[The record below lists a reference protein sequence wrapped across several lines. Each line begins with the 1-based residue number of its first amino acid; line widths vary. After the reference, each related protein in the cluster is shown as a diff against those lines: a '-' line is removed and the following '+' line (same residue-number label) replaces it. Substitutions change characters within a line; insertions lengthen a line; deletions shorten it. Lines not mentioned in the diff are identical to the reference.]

1 MRLFLAV
8 EFNPA
13 VKQALCGVRDR
24 LADAAE
30 AGRFTHHD
38 NFHITLAFLG
48 EVPQSRISAIRSCM
62 NRVECAPFSVTL
74 QELGRFRRQGGD
86 IWWMGLGD
94 CPELHALA
102 GQLSDALRAHG
113 FTLEDRRF
121 SPHVTLGRQ
130 VVLPRDFRGFTPQ
143 PVQQRVTEFCLMQS
157 ERVGG
162 RMVYTPLLKKILK

>member
-8 EFNPA
+8 DFHPA

-30 AGRFTHHD
+30 SGRFTARE

-48 EVPQSRISAIRSCM
+48 EVPPSRISAIRSCM
-62 NRVECAPFSVTL
+62 NRVACAPFSITL

-86 IWWMGLGD
+86 LWWMGLSD
-94 CPELHALA
+94 CPELRALA
-102 GQLSDALRAHG
+102 EQLSDALRQHG
-113 FTLEDRRF
+113 FVLEDRRF

-130 VVLPRDFRGFTPQ
+130 VVLPREFRGFTPEPIRQ
-143 PVQQRVTEFCLMQS
+143 PVTEFCLMQS

-162 RMVYTPLLKKILK
+162 KLVYTPLLKKSLK

>member
-8 EFNPA
+8 DFSPA
-13 VKQALCGVRDR
+13 VKQALCDARDR
-24 LADAAE
+24 LADAAT
-30 AGRFTHHD
+30 AGRFTHRD

-48 EVPQSRISAIRSCM
+48 EVPPSRVSAIRSCM
-62 NRVECAPFSVTL
+62 NSIDCAPFSVTL

-86 IWWMGLGD
+86 IWWMGLAD
-94 CPELHALA
+94 CPELSALA
-102 GQLSDALRAHG
+102 GQLSDALRQRG
-113 FTLEDRRF
+113 FVLEDRRF

-130 VVLPRDFRGFTPQ
+130 VILPREFRAFTPE
-143 PVQQRVTEFCLMQS
+143 PVKQQVTEFSLMQS

>member
-1 MRLFLAV
+1 MRLFLAID
-8 EFNPA
+8 FDPS
-13 VKQALCGVRDR
+13 VKNTLCSIRDR

-30 AGRFTHHD
+30 AGRFTPRD

-62 NRVECAPFSVTL
+62 NGIECAPFSVTL

-86 IWWMGLGD
+86 VWWMGLSD
-94 CPELHALA
+94 CPALYALA
-102 GQLSDALRAHG
+102 EQLAAALRERG
-113 FTLEDRRF
+113 FVLEDRRF

-130 VVLPRDFRGFTPQ
+130 VVLPRDFRAFSPQ
-143 PVQQRVTEFCLMQS
+143 PVQQKVREICLMQS

-162 RMVYTPLLKKILK
+162 KMVYTPLLKKILK